1 MNLPNLLTGLR
12 LALVPVFVALLFVDD
27 GESQAARIAAF
38 VVFVV
43 ASATDFVDGWLA
55 RSRGQVTRFG
65 QIADPIADKALTGA
79 ALIGLSVLGE
89 LPWWVTVVILGRE
102 IGITLMRFALLRRA
116 VLPAGRG
123 GKAKTVL
130 QMIAISLYLLPL
142 PAGWDPVAVAVMA
155 VAVAVTVLTGIDY
168 VLKARRLSA
177 VAADPA

>member
-12 LALVPVFVALLFVDD
+12 LLLVPVFVVLLFVDG
-27 GESQAARIAAF
+27 GESQTARIAAF
-38 VVFVV
+38 VVFLV

-55 RSRGQVTRFG
+55 RSRDQVTRFG

-89 LPWWVTVVILGRE
+89 LSWWVTVLILGRE
-102 IGITLMRFALLRRA
+102 IAITVLRFAMLRQV

-142 PAGWDPVAVAVMA
+142 PDSWSGLAAATMAAAVV
-155 VAVAVTVLTGIDY
+155 VTLWTGVDY
-168 VLKARRLSA
+168 VVKAARLRT
-177 VAADPA
+177 VTADPN

>member
-1 MNLPNLLTGLR
+1 VNLPNLLTGLR
-12 LALVPVFVALLFVDD
+12 LLLVPVFVVLLFADG
-27 GESQAARIAAF
+27 GESQEARVAAF
-38 VVFVV
+38 VVFLV

-89 LPWWVTVVILGRE
+89 LPWWVTVLILGRE
-102 IGITLMRFALLRRA
+102 IGITLMRFALLRHA

-142 PAGWDPVAVAVMA
+142 PSSWDPLAATVMA
-155 VAVAVTVLTGIDY
+155 VAVIVTVLTGIDY
-168 VLKARRLSA
+168 ILKAQRLRS